1 MATKILRTN
10 RWNGK
15 KKDTSGKSNMGIQM
29 KNYLHTDSIKS
40 FHDVKDRVITKMF
53 SILNSDQENV
63 DKIID
68 VIEYLFNSYHV
79 DEVSNIVF
87 NVINSSKSS
96 QKGHRNID
104 IFLAEDLLDLDTKDI
119 LRNLFVKF
127 GIMFLKT
134 SEEDYYSIMK
144 DSQEYIRRYR
154 MHGSFDST
162 FGRLIFP
169 KYLFVLKFIMY
180 VGFNKSTSF
189 MRGKNVKSIDT
200 RVEYFTIQFSS
211 VVSKMNG
218 IDEYAFFDYT
228 DYQLVQYKDFSY
240 VPDTVYE
247 RLLSNAFVRNFYEI
261 GAFIKLYTLL
271 EPNANLINMVGS
283 THINMYTYYVY
294 KTFFIDNADITYSK
308 AEIVDLKPQIVKES
322 YTSQINLYRNDDHGY
337 ILKSGNKFMRDV
349 KAYAIDNHIR
359 CFIDSHHDSV
369 AQFKYIGG
377 RND

>member
-29 KNYLHTDSIKS
+29 KNYLHDDSIKS
-40 FHDVKDRVITKMF
+40 FHSVKDRVIAKMF

-68 VIEYLFNSYHV
+68 VIEYLFNSYHIN
-79 DEVSNIVF
+79 EVSDIVF
-87 NVINSSKSS
+87 NVTKSS
-96 QKGHRNID
+96 NSQKEHRHID
-104 IFLAEDLLDLDTKDI
+104 IFLVQDLLDLDTRDI

-134 SEEDYYSIMK
+134 NEKDYYSIMK
-144 DSQEYIRRYR
+144 VSQEYIKRHI
-154 MHGSFDST
+154 MHGSFDLT

-189 MRGKNVKSIDT
+189 MRGKNVKSIDA

-240 VPDTVYE
+240 VSDTVYE

-271 EPNANLINMVGS
+271 EPNANSINMVGS

-322 YTSQINLYRNDDHGY
+322 YTSQINLYRNDDHRY
-337 ILKSGNKFMRDV
+337 ILKSGNNFMRDV

-369 AQFKYIGG
+369 AQFKYTGG